1 MSRSDAVRAFAY
13 AQAFVGAGH
22 AAAHHSLLHR
32 AVFAHS
38 PALSKKEIT
47 VPQDFPSNA
56 RIDTRFGDLRIRR
69 VAGHIGGEVLGLP
82 LGADL
87 SDDTFAA
94 LQAALLAHKVLFFR
108 GQGHLN
114 DESHQAFGA
123 RFGRTVAHPT
133 VPAPNGTK
141 LFELDA
147 SKGGGRADSWHT
159 DVTFVDAFPKI
170 SILRGVTI
178 PAYGG
183 DTVWANTAKAYE
195 RLPEPLKR
203 LAEQLWAVHS
213 NDYDYGAD
221 RTDSAT
227 HERLRHHKEVFVSAV
242 YEAEHP
248 LVHVHPET
256 GERALLLGHFIKKFV
271 GVSSTESARLFE
283 LFQSRVIRL
292 ENTVRW
298 SWQQD
303 DVAVW
308 DNRATQHY
316 AINDYGDQPRLV
328 RRVTVHGETAV
339 AVDGQRSR
347 TRRRPEASN
356 DAQLDALITGTA

>member
-1 MSRSDAVRAFAY
+1 MSATD
-13 AQAFVGAGH
+13 Q
-22 AAAHHSLLHR
+22 
-32 AVFAHS
+32 
-38 PALSKKEIT
+38 
-47 VPQDFPSNA
+47 SN
-56 RIDTRFGDLRIRR
+56 IDTSFGELRVRR
-69 VAGHIGGEVLGLP
+69 VAGLIGGEVLDLK

-87 SDDTFAA
+87 PAAQFAS
-94 LQAALLAHKVLFFR
+94 LQAALLKYKVLFLR
-108 GQGHLN
+108 DQRQL
-114 DESHQAFGA
+114 DDDAHQAFGA

-133 VPAPNGTK
+133 VPSPAGTR

-183 DTVWANTAKAYE
+183 DTVWANTAAAYE
-195 RLPEPLKR
+195 RLPASLKQ
-203 LAEQLWAVHS
+203 LADTLWAVHS

-221 RTDSAT
+221 RTVVEE
-227 HERLRHHKEVFVSAV
+227 ERLKHHRKVFVSAV

-248 LVHVHPET
+248 VVHVHPET
-256 GERALLLGHFIKKFV
+256 GERALLLGHFVKKIA
-271 GVSSTESARLFE
+271 GLSSTESARLFE
-283 LFQSRVIRL
+283 LLQNRVIRL

-298 SWQQD
+298 QWRQD
-303 DVAVW
+303 DVAIW
-308 DNRATQHY
+308 DNRATQHF

-328 RRVTVHGETAV
+328 RRVTVHGEPAV
-339 AVDGQRSR
+339 SVDGRRSV

-356 DAQLDALITGTA
+356 DEQIDAVIAATA

>member
-1 MSRSDAVRAFAY
+1 MHPEEPDVSAPFHPDS
-13 AQAFVGAGH
+13 
-22 AAAHHSLLHR
+22 
-32 AVFAHS
+32 
-38 PALSKKEIT
+38 
-47 VPQDFPSNA
+47 
-56 RIDTRFGDLRIRR
+56 IDTRFGELRIRR
-69 VAGHIGGEVLGLP
+69 VAGHIGGEVLDLK
-82 LGADL
+82 LGPDL
-87 SDDTFAA
+87 SPELFAH
-94 LQAALLAHKVLFFR
+94 LNAALLAHKVLFFR
-108 GQGHLN
+108 GQSQL
-114 DESHQAFGA
+114 DDAAHQAFGE
-123 RFGRTVAHPT
+123 RFGRIVAHPT
-133 VPAPNGTK
+133 VPAPGGTK

-147 SKGGGRADSWHT
+147 SRGGGRADSWHT

-183 DTVWANTAKAYE
+183 DTVWANTARAYE

-221 RTDSAT
+221 RTEISK
-227 HERLRHHKEVFVSAV
+227 ERLRHHNEVFVSAV

-256 GERALLLGHFIKKFV
+256 GERALLLGHFIQKIV
-271 GVSSTESARLFE
+271 GLASTESQRLFE
-283 LFQSRVIRL
+283 LLQARAIRL

-298 SWQQD
+298 QWRQD
-303 DVAVW
+303 DVAIW

-316 AINDYGDQPRLV
+316 AVNDYGDQPRVV
-328 RRVTVHGETAV
+328 RRVTVHGEPAV
-339 AVDGQRSR
+339 SVDGRRSR

-356 DAQLDALITGTA
+356 DAQIDALIATTA